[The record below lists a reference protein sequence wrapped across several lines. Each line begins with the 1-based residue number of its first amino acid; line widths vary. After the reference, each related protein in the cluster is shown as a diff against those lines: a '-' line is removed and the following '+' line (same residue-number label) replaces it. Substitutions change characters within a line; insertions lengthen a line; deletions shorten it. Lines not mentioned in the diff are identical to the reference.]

1 MRSFP
6 TIPNSTKYRVVFSL
20 DSELCPTKSSK
31 LTYFLLIKIYI
42 YFFFFFNLT
51 YDMMTRQKFYI

>member
-1 MRSFP
+1 MRALQED
-6 TIPNSTKYRVVFSL
+6 NRVEFS
-20 DSELCPTKSSK
+20 SYAPSKSSN

-42 YFFFFFNLT
+42 FFFNLT